1 MSRVATEETLTSQ
14 RARSVCALLDARTEL
29 APHAPAISFRSG
41 EFTYEQVQRAS
52 IVAARRLLGA
62 GIRPGDRIGIL
73 LRDSS
78 EPFVATGLGALRL
91 GAIVV
96 PINARNKVR
105 ELDYVIGHSGLR
117 LVLTED
123 EFLPLLDEVEADH
136 EVLIVN
142 VAGDDEYAAGGDAV
156 DAGQVAELE
165 AAVTPDTP
173 SLLLYTSGTTSN
185 PKGCLHTHATMLA
198 AGSNT
203 AGRLEL
209 TPADRYWT
217 ALAMFHVG
225 GWQVLMANITAG
237 SCFSHAGL
245 FDATAALDQLER
257 ERVTVA
263 MPAFELI
270 WMGVLNHERYRTA
283 DLSALRT
290 VMNVGVPERM
300 ELMQSM
306 VPQAVQISM
315 IGMTECLGSICIG
328 SRHDS
333 EHSRMHTSGRPL
345 PGMEVRIVDPA
356 TGEDCPRNVP
366 GELLFRGVSQFIEY
380 YRDPKTTA
388 AVVDA
393 DGWVRTGD
401 LATQDDEDCVSF
413 VSRLKDM
420 LKVGGEN
427 ASAAEIEGY
436 LITHPAVLMAAV
448 VAAPDG
454 RYGEVAAAFVQ
465 LRPDAV
471 ATEQELIDYCVGKI
485 ATFKVPRYVRFVDDY
500 PTAASAKIQKYV
512 LRDQI
517 AAELRERGISEAPR
531 IRTRA

>member
-1 MSRVATEETLTSQ
+1 VATEDTLTPQ
-14 RARSVCALLDARTEL
+14 RTRSVCALLDARAEAT
-29 APHAPAISFRSG
+29 PDAPAISFRGG
-41 EFTYEQVQRAS
+41 EFTYGQLQRSTVAS
-52 IVAARRLLGA
+52 ARRLMAA
-62 GIRPGDRIGIL
+62 GVGPGDRVGIL
-73 LRDSS
+73 LRDAC
-78 EPFVATGLGALRL
+78 EPYVATGLGAIRL

-105 ELDYVIGHSGLR
+105 ELQYVIGHSGLR
-117 LVLTED
+117 LLLTEA
-123 EFLPLLDEVEADH
+123 EFMPLLEQLEIEH
-136 EVLIVN
+136 EVRVVD
-142 VAGDDEYAAGGDAV
+142 VAGDPDYETGGETVDETR
-156 DAGQVAELE
+156 VAELE
-165 AAVTPDTP
+165 AANSPDTP
-173 SLLLYTSGTTSN
+173 ALLLYTSGTTAN
-185 PKGCLHTHATMLA
+185 PKGCLHTHSTMLA
-198 AGSNT
+198 TGRNT
-203 AGRLEL
+203 SGRLEL

-225 GWQVLMANITAG
+225 GWQVLMSNMTVG
-237 SCFSHAGL
+237 SCFSHAGI

-270 WMGVLNHERYRTA
+270 WMGVLNHERYPTA

-300 ELMQSM
+300 ARMQEM

-315 IGMTECLGSICIG
+315 IGMTECLGSICMG

-333 EHSRMHTSGRPL
+333 DRSRMHTAGRPL

-356 TGEDCPRNVP
+356 TGEDLPRNTP
-366 GELLFRGVSQFIEY
+366 GELLFRGVSTFIEY
-380 YRDPKTTA
+380 YRDPETTA

-401 LATQDDEDCVSF
+401 VAVQDDEDCVSF

-436 LITHPAVLMAAV
+436 LITHPAVAMAAV
-448 VAAPDG
+448 VAAPDQ

-465 LRPDAV
+465 LRPGAE
-471 ATEQELIDYCVGKI
+471 ATEQELIEYCVGKI
-485 ATFKVPRYVRFVDDY
+485 ATYKVPRYVRFVDEY

-512 LRDQI
+512 LREQI
-517 AAELRERGISEAPR
+517 ATELRERGISEAPKIVSR
-531 IRTRA
+531 R